1 MLETDTWQIIYIPDK
16 PPILPNQQPTVN
28 VFASVIEPK
37 LENTIIRRLNEVS
50 PLENLRH
57 VKRIQKKFLEGGC
70 K

>member
-1 MLETDTWQIIYIPDK
+1 MANYLHPRQTADSAQSTT
-16 PPILPNQQPTVN
+16 N
-28 VFASVIEPK
+28 
-37 LENTIIRRLNEVS
+37 RRLNEVS